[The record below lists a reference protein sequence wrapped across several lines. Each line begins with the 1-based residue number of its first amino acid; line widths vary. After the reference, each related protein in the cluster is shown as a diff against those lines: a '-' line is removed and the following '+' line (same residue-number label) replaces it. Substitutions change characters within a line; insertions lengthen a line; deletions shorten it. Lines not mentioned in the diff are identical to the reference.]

1 MALGHGIDGWRSAMQ
16 DQSTSLPIDYERM
29 DEFIDLLRRIEA
41 NTRAIAD
48 SLDAAR

>member
-1 MALGHGIDGWRSAMQ
+1 MTEHAP
-16 DQSTSLPIDYERM
+16 SLPIDYERM
-29 DEFIDLLRRIEA
+29 DELIDLLRRIEA